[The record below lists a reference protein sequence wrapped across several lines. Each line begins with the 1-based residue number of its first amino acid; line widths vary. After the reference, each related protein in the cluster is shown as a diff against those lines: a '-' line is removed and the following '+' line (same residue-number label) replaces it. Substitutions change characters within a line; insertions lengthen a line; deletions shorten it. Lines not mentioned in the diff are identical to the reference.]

1 MATLKLY
8 LLLFSIPALLFQDV
22 MSTSFTFQNN
32 CGYTVWPGLI
42 SNANLPMMPSTGF
55 ELQNGASRTLEAPTS
70 WGGNM
75 WARTNCMTDSSGKF
89 SCVTGDCGGQLE
101 CNGVGGVPP
110 KTLTEFT
117 LQDSDGKDTYDIS
130 NVDGFNVPV
139 SITPQGGSDCTSPS
153 CATNINSLCPQELQE
168 KGPDGSVVACKSA
181 CEAFNTDL
189 YCCRGAYEST
199 DACVNANKDQPYP
212 KIFKDACPQAY
223 SYAHDDQSSTF
234 TCVGANYVITYCP

>member
-8 LLLFSIPALLFQDV
+8 LFLFSIPVLLFQDV
-22 MSTSFTFQNN
+22 MSTSFNFQNN

-42 SNANLPMMPSTGF
+42 SNANLPAMPSTGF
-55 ELQNGASRTLEAPTS
+55 ELQSGASKTLEAPTS

-89 SCVTGDCGGQLE
+89 SCVTGDCGKLE
-101 CNGVGGVPP
+101 CNGAGGTPP

-117 LQDSDGKDTYDIS
+117 LKDNDGKDTYDIS

-139 SITPQGGSDCTSPS
+139 SITPQGGSGCSSVTCS
-153 CATNINSLCPQELQE
+153 ANINSLCPQELQD
-168 KGPDGSVVACKSA
+168 KGSDGSVVACKSA
-181 CEAFNTDL
+181 CVAFNTDE
-189 YCCRGAYEST
+189 YCCRGAYDKPTTCKST
-199 DACVNANKDQPYP
+199 NYS

-223 SYAHDDQSSTF
+223 SYAYDDSSSTF
-234 TCVGANYVITYCP
+234 TCVGANYLITYCP